1 MNIFIE
7 TLFENKSKGTNS
19 KYILNN
25 GDTTKIAVSYEKQ
38 TNESSDKMRNKIN
51 DNVKIQFQGLYLPI
65 EKISLNKIGSKMHK
79 LSENDEEHDFIFYEN
94 KVEDMNKV
102 LTLRTQNLLIN
113 STQFTYQVKIK
124 SPNPKQKEQKYKL
137 YPND

>member
-7 TLFENKSKGTNS
+7 TLFEKSKGANS

-38 TNESSDKMRNKIN
+38 TSESSYRIRNKID

-65 EKISLNKIGSKMHK
+65 DKISLNKIGSKIHK
-79 LSENDEEHDFIFYEN
+79 LSENDSKDDFVFYEN

-102 LTLRTQNLLIN
+102 LTLRTQHILIN
-113 STQFTYQVKIK
+113 STQFTYQVRIK
-124 SPNPKQKEQKYKL
+124 NSDDK
-137 YPND
+137 

>member
-7 TLFENKSKGTNS
+7 TLFEKSKGANS
-19 KYILNN
+19 RYILNN

-38 TNESSDKMRNKIN
+38 TSESSYRMRNKIN

-65 EKISLNKIGSKMHK
+65 DKIPLNKIGNKIHK
-79 LSENDEEHDFIFYEN
+79 LSENDSEYDFIFYEN

-102 LTLRTQNLLIN
+102 LTLRTQHILIN
-113 STQFTYQVKIK
+113 STQFAYQVRIK
-124 SPNPKQKEQKYKL
+124 NS
-137 YPND
+137 NDK